1 MVTIKTIDFMCL
13 TAQHM
18 LITYTS
24 IVHMTQASFL
34 SASTVNLVQLYCYI
48 LNREK

>member
-1 MVTIKTIDFMCL
+1 MTFLYL
-13 TAQHM
+13 TAQR
-18 LITYTS
+18 ITYTV

-34 SASTVNLVQLYCYI
+34 SANTVNLAHLYCYI